1 MTGLSE
7 ARLEVERA
15 SVQDMQGCRGGISRV
30 SDSSWGEMGRN
41 LNAAGPG
48 SRERFLQN
56 QGSSWVKPAV
66 EPMHYSERGELY

>member
-15 SVQDMQGCRGGISRV
+15 SVQDMQGCRGGMDRPSAGFLTLAGEK
-30 SDSSWGEMGRN
+30 WGGRN

-48 SRERFLQN
+48 S
-56 QGSSWVKPAV
+56 
-66 EPMHYSERGELY
+66 